1 MLGLHAMRRLYV
13 VLVPLALGIAGV
25 SAVALSSGLDEARLA
40 ASGAR
45 RDLAVEELGAARGW
59 VAVFG
64 CVRHDLA
71 VGVGPSGRAYRVGS
85 QAPETEDHDRVF
97 TPLSAR
103 EDCDED
109 KPPARLYALVEDD
122 QILASTISHV
132 YQARVAPPP
141 VPAIVSGVIGYG
153 AGHGRAAGRAR
164 DFLVGDKVAI
174 GAAPLL
180 AKGRQPGVLWVA
192 VVTAAV
198 GGHGFVLVALGV
210 WWALRRERRRKALLA
225 GATSEE
231 EEGFFRSETLE

>member
-1 MLGLHAMRRLYV
+1 MRRLYV
-13 VLVPLALGIAGV
+13 VLSLLALAIAGV

-45 RDLAVEELGAARGW
+45 RDLAVEELGGARGW

-71 VGVGPSGRAYRVGS
+71 IGVGPSGRAYRVGA
-85 QAPETEDHDRVF
+85 QAPESEEHDRVF

-109 KPPARLYALVEDD
+109 KPPAQLYALVEDD

-132 YQARVAPPP
+132 YRARVAPPP

-153 AGHGRAAGRAR
+153 AGHGRAAARAR
-164 DFLVGDKVAI
+164 ALLAGEKIAI
-174 GAAPLL
+174 GDAPLL
-180 AKGRQPGVLWVA
+180 AKGKQPGVWWVA

-198 GGHGFVLVALGV
+198 GGHGFLLVILGV

-225 GATSEE
+225 GATTHEE
-231 EEGFFRSETLE
+231 EEFFRSETLE

>member
-1 MLGLHAMRRLYV
+1 MRRLYA
-13 VLVPLALGIAGV
+13 VLIPLALAICGV

-45 RDLAVEELGAARGW
+45 RDVAVEELAGARGW

-71 VGVGPSGRAYRVGS
+71 VGVGPSGRAYRVGA
-85 QAPETEDHDRVF
+85 QAPESEERDRVF

-103 EDCDED
+103 DDCDED
-109 KPPARLYALVEDD
+109 KPPKRLFALVEDD

-132 YQARVAPPP
+132 YRARVAPPP
-141 VPAIVSGVIGYG
+141 VPAIVTGVIGYG
-153 AGHGRAAGRAR
+153 AGHGRAAERAR
-164 DFLVGDKVAI
+164 ALLGSENVDVI
-174 GAAPLL
+174 AAPLL
-180 AKGRQPGVLWVA
+180 AKGKQPGVWWVA

-198 GGHGFVLVALGV
+198 GGHGFLLVALGV

-225 GATSEE
+225 GATTHEE
-231 EEGFFRSETLE
+231 EEFFRSETLE